1 VPAISNPRH
10 ELFAQVLAAGCS
22 ATEAYVKAGYRLN
35 KGNAGRLKANERIRK
50 RVEELQAR
58 NVQAQEAAVGVT
70 IERLRAQFAEA
81 YEMAKELSQ
90 PTAMVAATTA
100 QAKLAGLWI
109 ERSEQT
115 RKQPDEMSDAEIAA
129 ILRGNPN

>member
-1 VPAISNPRH
+1 
-10 ELFAQVLAAGCS
+10 VLAAGCN

-115 RKQPDEMSDAEIAA
+115 RKQPDQMSDAEIAA

>member
-1 VPAISNPRH
+1 VPALSNPRH
-10 ELFAQVLAAGCS
+10 ELFAQVLAAGCN
-22 ATEAYVKAGYRLN
+22 ATEAYVKAGYHLN

-70 IERLRAQFAEA
+70 IEQLRAQFAEA
-81 YEMAKELSQ
+81 YAIAKELSQ

-109 ERSEQT
+109 ERSEHL
-115 RKQPDEMSDAEIAA
+115 RKQPTKCPIPRS
-129 ILRGNPN
+129 LLF

>member
-1 VPAISNPRH
+1 
-10 ELFAQVLAAGCS
+10 LGLA
-22 ATEAYVKAGYRLN
+22 KILN
-35 KGNAGRLKANERIRK
+35 
-50 RVEELQAR
+50 
-58 NVQAQEAAVGVT
+58 
-70 IERLRAQFAEA
+70 
-81 YEMAKELSQ
+81 LSESEHFL

-100 QAKLAGLWI
+100 QAKLAGQWI

>member
-1 VPAISNPRH
+1 VPTLSNPRH

-50 RVEELQAR
+50 RVGELQGR

-70 IERLRAQFAEA
+70 IEQLRAQFAEA
-81 YEMAKELSQ
+81 YEIAKELSQ

>member
-1 VPAISNPRH
+1 M
-10 ELFAQVLAAGCS
+10 LAAGCS

-35 KGNAGRLKANERIRK
+35 KGNAGRLKADEHIRK

-70 IERLRAQFAEA
+70 IEQLRTQFAEA

-109 ERSEQT
+109 ERSEHM

>member
-1 VPAISNPRH
+1 MPVLSNPRH

-70 IERLRAQFAEA
+70 IERLRTQFAEA

-115 RKQPDEMSDAEIAA
+115 RKQPDEMSNAEIAA

>member
-1 VPAISNPRH
+1 VAIQRDPRSSGPRH

-58 NVQAQEAAVGVT
+58 NVQAQAAAVGVT
-70 IERLRAQFAEA
+70 IQQLRAQFAEA
-81 YEMAKELSQ
+81 YEIAKELSQ

-100 QAKLAGLWI
+100 QAKLAG
-109 ERSEQT
+109 
-115 RKQPDEMSDAEIAA
+115 AV
-129 ILRGNPN
+129 G

>member
-1 VPAISNPRH
+1 
-10 ELFAQVLAAGCS
+10 
-22 ATEAYVKAGYRLN
+22 
-35 KGNAGRLKANERIRK
+35 
-50 RVEELQAR
+50 
-58 NVQAQEAAVGVT
+58 VGVT
-70 IERLRAQFAEA
+70 IEQLRAQLAKA
-81 YEMAKELSQ
+81 YEVAKELSQ

-115 RKQPDEMSDAEIAA
+115 RKQPDEMSDAEIAS

>member
-1 VPAISNPRH
+1 MPALSNPRH

-35 KGNAGRLKANERIRK
+35 KGNAGRLKTNEHIRK

-58 NVQAQEAAVGVT
+58 NVAAQQAAMGVT
-70 IERLRAQFAEA
+70 IGQLRTQFAEA
-81 YEMAKELSQ
+81 YEMARELSQ
-90 PTAMVAATTA
+90 PAAMVTATTA

-115 RKQPDEMSDAEIAA
+115 IKQPDEMSDAEIAA
-129 ILRGNPN
+129 ILRANAN

>member
-1 VPAISNPRH
+1 MNRANSDDFRCEYFSFVKRIFERR
-10 ELFAQVLAAGCS
+10 LFLVSIAAAPFHG
-22 ATEAYVKAGYRLN
+22 L
-35 KGNAGRLKANERIRK
+35 
-50 RVEELQAR
+50 
-58 NVQAQEAAVGVT
+58 VGVT
-70 IERLRAQFAEA
+70 IGQLRTQFAEA

-90 PTAMVAATTA
+90 PAAMVTATTA

-129 ILRGNPN
+129 ILRTNSN

>member
-1 VPAISNPRH
+1 MPALSNPRH

-35 KGNAGRLKANERIRK
+35 KGNAGRLKANESIKK
-50 RVEELQAR
+50 RVKELQAR

-81 YEMAKELSQ
+81 YGLAKELSQ

-109 ERSEQT
+109 ERSET
-115 RKQPDEMSDAEIAA
+115 RKQPDQMSDDEIAA